1 MNRNRRKETQ
11 MVINDLER
19 IKFRIEGEQYEN
31 LQDDLDSIRSDI
43 ETIHDDEQDY
53 MDNIPE
59 NLQSSDRYYAA
70 EAAVEH
76 LDDALSYFDDA
87 VEAVEQGEYEDA
99 SDCISDVIDELD
111 EASA

>member
-1 MNRNRRKETQ
+1 MNRNRRKEIQ

-19 IKFRIEGEQYEN
+19 IKVRIEGEQYEN

-70 EAAVEH
+70 EEAVEH

-87 VEAVEQGEYEDA
+87 VDAVEQGEYEDA
-99 SDCISDVIDELD
+99 SDCISDVISELD